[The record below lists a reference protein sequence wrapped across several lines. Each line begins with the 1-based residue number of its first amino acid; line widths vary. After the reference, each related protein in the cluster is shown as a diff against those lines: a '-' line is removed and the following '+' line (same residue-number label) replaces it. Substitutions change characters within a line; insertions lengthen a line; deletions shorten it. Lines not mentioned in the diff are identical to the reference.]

1 MQITLEHLYVDQIG
15 AFKKEVK
22 GIKSHF
28 RGCFLP

>member
-1 MQITLEHLYVDQIG
+1 MEITLEHLYVDQIE